1 MVVAMDRD
9 ALIKLYFGLGMS
21 YQDILTTLALQG
33 IIVSKSTLRR
43 ILRAC
48 GLNRRKYADLEV
60 AIDYIVGQL
69 GGPGQLHGYRW
80 MYAKLLERGIRIRK
94 EDVRI
99 LLSLLDP
106 VNSQARLKRRLS
118 RRKYFSQGP
127 NFIWHVDGYD
137 KLKPYGICINGCIDG
152 YSRRIIWL
160 KAAFTNSDPKVI
172 GSYFVEAIEN
182 VGGYPRLLRTDMGTE
197 NVLLRDI
204 QQFLRRNDEDDRA
217 GERSYITGVST
228 ANQRIESWW
237 GVMRKEGVQYWI
249 QQLGE
254 LKDEGLFTGDF
265 LDKALVQ
272 LCFMAIIQ
280 EDLNEI
286 RHVWNAH
293 RIRPST
299 NANVPAGI
307 PNIMYTAP
315 HLWGADDLLVP
326 FSDDLPTCKESC
338 KFLTSVPCDE
348 DVFDL
353 CTIIMEES
361 GMGFP
366 MN

>member
-1 MVVAMDRD
+1 MFDTTAYPDLNILQDSSRSQSEDSHCCSQCESVLLVNCEALDNFMDI
-9 ALIKLYFGLGMS
+9 AGCMQS
-21 YQDILTTLALQG
+21 
-33 IIVSKSTLRR
+33 
-43 ILRAC
+43 
-48 GLNRRKYADLEV
+48 
-60 AIDYIVGQL
+60 
-69 GGPGQLHGYRW
+69 
-80 MYAKLLERGIRIRK
+80 LERGIRIRK

-106 VNSQARLKRRLS
+106 VHSQARLKRRLS

-197 NVLLRDI
+197 NVL
-204 QQFLRRNDEDDRA
+204 QFLRRNDEDDRA
-217 GERSYITGVST
+217 GERSYITGAST

-254 LKDEGLFTGDF
+254 LKDEGLFTGIF
-265 LDKALVQ
+265 
-272 LCFMAIIQ
+272 
-280 EDLNEI
+280 
-286 RHVWNAH
+286 
-293 RIRPST
+293 
-299 NANVPAGI
+299 
-307 PNIMYTAP
+307 
-315 HLWGADDLLVP
+315 
-326 FSDDLPTCKESC
+326 
-338 KFLTSVPCDE
+338 
-348 DVFDL
+348 
-353 CTIIMEES
+353 
-361 GMGFP
+361 
-366 MN
+366 

>member
-1 MVVAMDRD
+1 MEIQRDVCHVCSPSPRVCLVLGCMIFPDGWDAEVIRDMCGEHAGKYSLGDCSVRWAYMLAIMGILD
-9 ALIKLYFGLGMS
+9 ALILSFLAFVLGNRQTDFYLDDLQIDNKAYS
-21 YQDILTTLALQG
+21 TTDQPFSPKHEEEFTCL
-33 IIVSKSTLRR
+33 
-43 ILRAC
+43 
-48 GLNRRKYADLEV
+48 
-60 AIDYIVGQL
+60 IVGQL

-80 MYAKLLERGIRIRK
+80 MYTKLLERGIRIRK

-217 GERSYITGVST
+217 GERSYITGAST

-280 EDLNEI
+280 I
-286 RHVWNAH
+286 AYSM
-293 RIRPST
+293 P
-299 NANVPAGI
+299 
-307 PNIMYTAP
+307 
-315 HLWGADDLLVP
+315 
-326 FSDDLPTCKESC
+326 
-338 KFLTSVPCDE
+338 
-348 DVFDL
+348 
-353 CTIIMEES
+353 
-361 GMGFP
+361 
-366 MN
+366 